1 MTTEKIQTVV
11 SINRSCYNYSHRNV
25 ETLKRRNVAGF
36 SKTAERITMKLS
48 DIMEDGSLGA
58 NIDDAMTSDIIGT
71 PHIFSKNFLTPNFF
85 PQKYFP
91 PIFVIPTNFFPN
103 FFPPNFFPP

>member
-25 ETLKRRNVAGF
+25 ESLKRRNVAGF

-58 NIDDAMTSDIIGT
+58 NIDDAMISYIIGS
-71 PHIFSKNFLTPNFF
+71 PHIFPQFFYPQFFSQKIFSPNFF
-85 PQKYFP
+85 YPKQ
-91 PIFVIPTNFFPN
+91 IFSPTF
-103 FFPPNFFPP
+103 